1 MANTDTPMGFKP
13 VKYIDGS
20 PYDGKARVC
29 KVETSET
36 DRIGL
41 YDFVTPAGAAD
52 TTGMYMSVTRSAA
65 TEEDILGSVI
75 GFGETP
81 YMAFDADDLNLKYGT
96 GSTAYYVWVADDP
109 NLLFLCQDDASATLT
124 YASVG
129 LNADIVV
136 ADCSTT
142 TGLSAMEI
150 TATGAGAG
158 TAQVRIEG
166 FYNDPSNEVGS
177 THAKLL
183 VRINEHYYKNTT
195 GA

>member
-41 YDFVTPAGAAD
+41 YDLVTPAGSGDA
-52 TTGMYMSVTRSAA
+52 TGMYMSVTRSAA
-65 TEEDILGSVI
+65 GEEDILGSVI
-75 GFGETP
+75 GFGDTP
-81 YMAFDADDLNLKYGT
+81 YMAFDPDDLNMRYGT

-109 NLLFLCQDDASATLT
+109 DLLFLCQDDASATLT
-124 YASVG
+124 YANVG
-129 LNADIVV
+129 ENADIAV
-136 ADCSTT
+136 ANCSTT
-142 TGLSAMEI
+142 TGLSAMELDASD
-150 TATGAGAG
+150 ATGGVANM
-158 TAQVRIEG
+158 RIEG

-183 VRINEHYYKNTT
+183 VRINEHAYKNTT